1 MCMCVCLLSF
11 SFTHTPLLFCLSYC
25 SFVFVF
31 FIVWCVGE
39 TTTHILFRY
48 CASFILIAY
57 RLCLSILFFLLLFIS
72 FKLCIS
78 KRRRRRRN
86 KRVVSIYLP
95 FLPFF
100 LCVFDLC
107 FWNDVFFLFSS
118 VCLPYYYLQVRSF
131 FLPVLYGC
139 FFFVF
144 VVD

>member
-57 RLCLSILFFLLLFIS
+57 RLCLSILFFCCCLFHLNCVYRRGGEEEETSVLWAYICHFYLFFVCIWSLLLEWRFFFVFFRLSSVLLPPSS
-72 FKLCIS
+72 F
-78 KRRRRRRN
+78 
-86 KRVVSIYLP
+86 
-95 FLPFF
+95 FF
-100 LCVFDLC
+100 LA
-107 FWNDVFFLFSS
+107 
-118 VCLPYYYLQVRSF
+118 CLVWL
-131 FLPVLYGC
+131 